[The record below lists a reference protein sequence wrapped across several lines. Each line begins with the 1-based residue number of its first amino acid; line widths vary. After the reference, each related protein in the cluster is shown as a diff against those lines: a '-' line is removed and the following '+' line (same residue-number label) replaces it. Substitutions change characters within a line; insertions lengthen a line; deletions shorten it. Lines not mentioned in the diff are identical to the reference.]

1 MCYLIPKCMSYQAQ
15 FARCFFMYANQQHY
29 ISQNQNS
36 LQYTIYSTIIYVLQL
51 RLLLSLSLSL
61 PLPLFLP
68 PTHSLTLSSS
78 VLNPN
83 QCANVPNF
91 IFKCSQWNSGSFLK
105 YSIRET
111 SLQAQTTCQPGF
123 DSQPQIN
130 NCPKLVCL
138 GSPERLLRYR
148 KGAAGK
154 PHTVIQKKK
163 DQNEKKKEESQDI
176 ITRILHPKHLCMY
189 TVLLYRKH
197 VLRRL

>member
-36 LQYTIYSTIIYVLQL
+36 LQCTIYNTIIYVLQL
-51 RLLLSLSLSL
+51 RFLLSLSLSPSL
-61 PLPLFLP
+61 SFP
-68 PTHSLTLSSS
+68 PTHTLTLSTS

-111 SLQAQTTCQPGF
+111 SLQAQTTCQPG
-123 DSQPQIN
+123 SIPN
-130 NCPKLVCL
+130 HKGTTVKSLSVL
-138 GSPERLLRYR
+138 G
-148 KGAAGK
+148 
-154 PHTVIQKKK
+154 
-163 DQNEKKKEESQDI
+163 
-176 ITRILHPKHLCMY
+176 
-189 TVLLYRKH
+189 
-197 VLRRL
+197 VLRGY